1 MYIAHDQIR
10 ACIIK
15 RLQRRYIVTGKYELG
30 KQIEMNTS
38 IKLKNKSTD
47 KLHSFSAAQ

>member
-15 RLQRRYIVTGKYELG
+15 RLQRYIVTGKYELG

-38 IKLKNKSTD
+38 IKLKNKSTGT
-47 KLHSFSAAQ
+47 LHSFSAAQ